1 VRDVVFTTLRSQAR
15 PLRFALVGV
24 IGFLTDAGSLFAL
37 TKAGLDPFSARVIS
51 IALAMLT
58 TWRLNRA
65 MTFGASGR
73 AEVSEGARYGAVAL
87 TVAGLNYVI
96 YAGLLLAF
104 DQLWPVAATA
114 IASVIA
120 MAASYFG
127 YSRLVFNRN

>member
-1 VRDVVFTTLRSQAR
+1 MALIRVIKSHAKQ
-15 PLRFALVGV
+15 LRFALVGV

-37 TKAGLDPFSARVIS
+37 TQAGLDPFSARVIS
-51 IALAMLT
+51 IALAMFT

-73 AEVSEGARYGAVAL
+73 SEVSEGARYGAVAL
-87 TVAGLNYVI
+87 AVAGLNYAI

-104 DQLWPVAATA
+104 PPLWPVVATA

-127 YSRLVFNRN
+127 YSRLVFRES